1 MSKTTFHIIIASVL
15 LVAFI
20 FMTFLMCSNPTTAEA
35 DTTMGF
41 EVIERDIH
49 HVKIVYD
56 IETGVMYTMSTAYNN
71 IGSMTLMVNPDGTP
85 RVYEGF
91 SGK

>member
-1 MSKTTFHIIIASVL
+1 MPKNIIAFILAIILAGIVL
-15 LVAFI
+15 CGALI
-20 FMTFLMCSNPTTAEA
+20 FKEA
-35 DTTMGF
+35 DAASSMGF
-41 EVIERDIH
+41 EVIEKDIH